1 MDLEKTLDSQAAGSA
16 PTPSSAPAPAPAP
29 RPGSS
34 GGNSGD
40 DYLTEMADHSEF
52 SISGFILWLS
62 AVVAISATVF
72 FWFLNSSAAQDL
84 ADKTSQ
90 KTNAVAEISSPT
102 YAALETRANQ
112 FQAAV
117 NQLSTAAK
125 SRFSMD
131 KFLPLLYGQVNKN
144 VVVSTLS
151 VDDTGKVSFSGT
163 TNSYK
168 SAAQQV
174 ATLKNW
180 KINEVNV
187 VTAATLDSES
197 ESVESG
203 VVLVTFSISA
213 TVDKTIALS
222 TASVSSTEG
231 GN

>member
-16 PTPSSAPAPAPAP
+16 SIPSSAPAPAPAP
-29 RPGSS
+29 RPS

-40 DYLTEMADHSEF
+40 DYLTEMADHGEF
-52 SISGFILWLS
+52 SISGLLLWLS
-62 AVVAISATVF
+62 AIIAISATVF
-72 FWFLNSSAAQDL
+72 FWFLNSSATQDL

-90 KTNAVAEISSPT
+90 KDDAVAEISSPT

-112 FQAAV
+112 FQSAV
-117 NQLSTAAK
+117 NQLSTASK

-131 KFLPLLYGQVNKN
+131 NFLPLLYGQVNKN
-144 VVVSTLS
+144 VVVTTLS

-163 TNSYK
+163 TDSYK

-180 KINEVNV
+180 KIDEKNV
-187 VTAATLDSES
+187 VTTATLDSES

-203 VVLVTFSISA
+203 VVSVTFSISA
-213 TVDKTIALS
+213 TVDKTTALS
-222 TASVSSTEG
+222 TASVSATEG
-231 GN
+231 GI